1 MLQPAKG
8 LQGSTTRR
16 IWDWSPESMWVWC
29 QVLVIPS
36 LGKGE
41 IRLFLWFSVQLY
53 WCTLVGFAD
62 GGRGITS
69 SRPAWGYLVRRPNW
83 FRFGEPWVSIWV
95 LRKQKQ
101 KQTNKWQLRKCNI
114 QGCLLVSTCTQAHM
128 CTLLHEY
135 VHTHM
140 HKNTLLWPLLTVTWD
155 LLQRTE
161 RGNKGENC
169 FAQRGLVD
177 ASWAR
182 GSKKS
187 KFWSLPA
194 SVWIVYSRGTDQVI
208 YYKETSPYP

>member
-1 MLQPAKG
+1 MMAAVALAQGWSIPLQALPIYQTQTKKLAEKMLQPAKG

-36 LGKGE
+36 LGEGE

-69 SRPAWGYLVRRPNW
+69 SRPVWGYLVRRPNW

-114 QGCLLVSTCTQAHM
+114 QGFFWSPRAHRHTCALSYMNMCIHTCTKTPY
-128 CTLLHEY
+128 CDPFW
-135 VHTHM
+135 
-140 HKNTLLWPLLTVTWD
+140 LW
-155 LLQRTE
+155 
-161 RGNKGENC
+161 
-169 FAQRGLVD
+169 
-177 ASWAR
+177 
-182 GSKKS
+182 
-187 KFWSLPA
+187 
-194 SVWIVYSRGTDQVI
+194 RGTCF
-208 YYKETSPYP
+208 KEQNGGIKVRIALRRGGW

>member
-1 MLQPAKG
+1 MMAAVALAQGWSIPLQALPIYQTQTKKLAEKMLQPAKG

-36 LGKGE
+36 LGEGE

-53 WCTLVGFAD
+53 WCTLVGFAN

-69 SRPAWGYLVRRPNW
+69 SRPVWGYLVRRPNW

-155 LLQRTE
+155 GGIKVRIALR
-161 RGNKGENC
+161 RGG
-169 FAQRGLVD
+169 
-177 ASWAR
+177 W
-182 GSKKS
+182 
-187 KFWSLPA
+187 
-194 SVWIVYSRGTDQVI
+194 
-208 YYKETSPYP
+208 